1 MPWINKINK
10 THTDMHKKH
19 LEKDNIE
26 KGYLVWKKVIPPFV
40 KQPSILPIP
49 PFFMGKISKNQAPF
63 LCEGGVPAMNLI
75 FLTILL
81 S

>member
-1 MPWINKINK
+1 M
-10 THTDMHKKH
+10 
-19 LEKDNIE
+19 
-26 KGYLVWKKVIPPFV
+26 KKVIPPFL

-63 LCEGGVPAMNLI
+63 LCEGGVPVMNLI

>member
-1 MPWINKINK
+1 MQK
-10 THTDMHKKH
+10 KKH

-26 KGYLVWKKVIPPFV
+26 KRLFSMKKSYTPFL

-63 LCEGGVPAMNLI
+63 LFEGGVPAMNLI
-75 FLTILL
+75 FLTVLL